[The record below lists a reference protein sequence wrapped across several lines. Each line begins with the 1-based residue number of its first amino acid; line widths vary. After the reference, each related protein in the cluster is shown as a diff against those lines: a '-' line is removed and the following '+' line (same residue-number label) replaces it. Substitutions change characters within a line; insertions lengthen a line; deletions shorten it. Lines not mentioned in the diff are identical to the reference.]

1 MYNVTKHWSWLMAE
15 VKEEKQQQ
23 QIRWSLPV
31 GFPFLAFDADSL
43 RAAQKWKS
51 GLFALLR

>member
-51 GLFALLR
+51 GLFAL